1 MKINRLLAVLR
12 GHAAYGLARVCRA
25 EGDAAAE
32 KRYLTEAMDTLVPLM
47 GEGAAKCQAGLARLA
62 EL

>member
-1 MKINRLLAVLR
+1 MKINRLLAALR

-32 KRYLTEAMDTLVPLM
+32 KNYLTEAMDIDKV
-47 GEGAAKCQAGLARLA
+47 K
-62 EL
+62 